1 MRQYWTICFSMRR
14 HLVFCAKNPA
24 VTDFKFIKRRYVMKE
39 KIERYFKIKEN
50 NSTIQTE
57 IFAGLTAFFTMVYLL
72 FLVPN
77 TLMSAFPEAFN
88 EAGEI
93 VGSNILH
100 NGLTADQMLVSLTIA
115 ACVAAAIGTLITALR
130 TGIPFAQGPSLA
142 IATFITYTVCGEMG
156 YTYEQALAA
165 VFLSG
170 IVFFILTHFGL
181 EHKIRKAI
189 PHNIKY
195 AVTAG
200 IGLFIAFMGMQ
211 KCHMV
216 VADSHHLV
224 RFVDFVSLSDYNTM
238 STILCIVGLVLI
250 AVLHYKHIHGAILIG
265 KIIVII
271 AAVPLG
277 LYHHGEIN
285 LFKYDFGGILPTAF
299 KMDFAGL
306 VDRGGSLSLLP
317 GIVAAAAIVATLCIM
332 DVIETMSTVIAT
344 DHILD
349 HRVHHDETN
358 EKIKKTFEA
367 DAAAS
372 LVGASL
378 GITTVS
384 TFVES
389 SAMAVEG
396 GRTGFSGVVTAIL
409 FILAI
414 FIAPFASVIPS
425 AATATT
431 LIITG
436 VFMMAVVKQ
445 INFHDVEEGLPAFF
459 TLAFIPLTYN
469 LINGVALG
477 LVMHTFINLF
487 SGKGREVKK
496 GTYIM
501 TALFVLIFVF
511 M

>member
-1 MRQYWTICFSMRR
+1 
-14 HLVFCAKNPA
+14 
-24 VTDFKFIKRRYVMKE
+24 MKT
-39 KIERYFKIKEN
+39 KIEKFFKIKEN
-50 NSTIQTE
+50 NSSIQTE
-57 IFAGLTAFFTMVYLL
+57 IFSGLTAFFTMVYLL

-77 TLMSAFPEAFN
+77 TIMGAFPEAFN
-88 EAGEI
+88 EAGEM
-93 VGSNILH
+93 VGSYVLN
-100 NGLTADQMLVSLTIA
+100 NGLTADEMLVSLTIA
-115 ACVAAAIGTLITALR
+115 ACVAAAISTLITALK
-130 TGIPFAQGPSLA
+130 TGLPFAQGPSLA

-165 VFLSG
+165 VFISG
-170 IVFFILTHFGL
+170 IVFFILTMFGL

-224 RFVDFVSLSDYNTM
+224 KFVNFAGFSDYNTM
-238 STILCIVGLVLI
+238 STLLCLAGLVLI
-250 AVLHYKHIHGAILIG
+250 AVMHYKHIHGAILIG
-265 KIIVII
+265 KIIVIL
-271 AAVPLG
+271 AAIPLG

-285 LFKYDFGGILPTAF
+285 LFAYDFDVIIPTAF

-306 VDRGGSLSLLP
+306 FTRGGDFNLGAGLIITAS
-317 GIVAAAAIVATLCIM
+317 IVVTLCIM
-332 DVIETMSTVIAT
+332 NVFETMSTVIAT

-349 HRVHHDETN
+349 HRVHHEETN
-358 EKIKKTFEA
+358 EKIKKTLEA
-367 DAAAS
+367 DAIGTV
-372 LVGASL
+372 VGASM
-378 GITTVS
+378 GVTTVS

-389 SAMAVEG
+389 TAMAVEG
-396 GRTGFSGVVTAIL
+396 GRTGFSGVITSLL

-436 VFMMAVVKQ
+436 VFMMTVVKQ
-445 INFHDVEEGLPAFF
+445 INFHDVEEALPAFF
-459 TLAFIPLTYN
+459 TMAFIPLTYS
-469 LINGVALG
+469 LVNGIFLG
-477 LVMHTFINLF
+477 LVTHTFINVF
-487 SGKGREVKK
+487 SGRWAKVKK

-501 TALFVLIFVF
+501 TALFVLMFVI

>member
-1 MRQYWTICFSMRR
+1 
-14 HLVFCAKNPA
+14 
-24 VTDFKFIKRRYVMKE
+24 MKT
-39 KIERYFKIKEN
+39 KIEKFFKIKEN
-50 NSTIQTE
+50 NSSIQTE
-57 IFAGLTAFFTMVYLL
+57 IFSGLTAFFTMVYLL

-77 TLMSAFPEAFN
+77 TIMGAFPEAFN
-88 EAGEI
+88 EAGEM
-93 VGSNILH
+93 VGSYVLN
-100 NGLTADQMLVSLTIA
+100 NGLTADEMLVSLTIA
-115 ACVAAAIGTLITALR
+115 ACVAAAISTLITALK
-130 TGIPFAQGPSLA
+130 TGLPFAQGPSLA

-165 VFLSG
+165 VFISG
-170 IVFFILTHFGL
+170 IVFFILTMFGL

-224 RFVDFVSLSDYNTM
+224 KFVNFAGFSDYNTM
-238 STILCIVGLVLI
+238 STLLCLAGLVLI
-250 AVLHYKHIHGAILIG
+250 AVMHYKHIHGAILIG
-265 KIIVII
+265 KIIVIL
-271 AAVPLG
+271 AAIPLG

-285 LFKYDFGGILPTAF
+285 LFAYDFDVIIPTAF

-306 VDRGGSLSLLP
+306 FTRGGDFSLGAGLIITAS
-317 GIVAAAAIVATLCIM
+317 IVVTLCIM
-332 DVIETMSTVIAT
+332 NVFETMSTVIAT

-349 HRVHHDETN
+349 HRVHHEQTN
-358 EKIKKTFEA
+358 EKIKKTLEA
-367 DAAAS
+367 DAIGTV
-372 LVGASL
+372 VGASM
-378 GITTVS
+378 GVTTVS

-389 SAMAVEG
+389 TAMAVEG
-396 GRTGFSGVVTAIL
+396 GRTGFSGVITSLL

-436 VFMMAVVKQ
+436 VFMMTVVKQ
-445 INFHDVEEGLPAFF
+445 INFHDVEEALPAFF
-459 TLAFIPLTYN
+459 TMAFIPLTYS
-469 LINGVALG
+469 LVNGIFLG
-477 LVMHTFINLF
+477 LVTHTFINVF
-487 SGKGREVKK
+487 SGRWAKVKR

-501 TALFVLIFVF
+501 TALFVLMFVI

>member
-1 MRQYWTICFSMRR
+1 
-14 HLVFCAKNPA
+14 
-24 VTDFKFIKRRYVMKE
+24 MKTAIE
-39 KIERYFKIKEN
+39 KYFKIKEN
-50 NSTIQTE
+50 NSSIQTE
-57 IFAGLTAFFTMVYLL
+57 IFSGLTAFFTMVYLL

-77 TLMSAFPEAFN
+77 TLMGAFPEAFN
-88 EAGEI
+88 EAGEM
-93 VGSNILH
+93 VGSYVLS
-100 NGLTADQMLVSLTIA
+100 NGLTADEMLVSLTIA
-115 ACVAAAIGTLITALR
+115 ACIAAAVSTLITALR
-130 TGIPFAQGPSLA
+130 TGLPFAQGPSLA

-165 VFLSG
+165 VFISG
-170 IVFFILTHFGL
+170 IVFFILTFFGL
-181 EHKIRKAI
+181 EHRIRKAI

-224 RFVDFVSLSDYNTM
+224 EFVNFAGFSDYNTM
-238 STILCIVGLVLI
+238 STILCLAGLVLI

-265 KIIVII
+265 KIVVII
-271 AAVPLG
+271 AAIPLG
-277 LYHHGEIN
+277 LFHAGEIN
-285 LFKYDFGGILPTAF
+285 LFAYDFGVILPTAF
-299 KMDFAGL
+299 KMDFAGFFTH
-306 VDRGGSLSLLP
+306 GGNFGLT
-317 GIVAAAAIVATLCIM
+317 GGVIAAAAIIMTLCIM
-332 DVIETMSTVIAT
+332 DVFETMSTVIAT

-349 HRVHHDETN
+349 HKVHHEKTN
-358 EKIKKTFEA
+358 VKIKKTLEA
-367 DAAAS
+367 DAIGTV
-372 LVGASL
+372 VGASM
-378 GITTVS
+378 GVTTVS

-389 SAMAVEG
+389 TAMAVEG
-396 GRTGFSGVVTAIL
+396 GRTGFSGVVTSIL

-436 VFMMAVVKQ
+436 VFMMSVVKQ

-459 TLAFIPLTYN
+459 TLAFIPLTYS
-469 LINGVALG
+469 LINGIFLG
-477 LVMHTFINLF
+477 LVTHTFINVF
-487 SGKGREVKK
+487 SGKWRNVKF
-496 GTYIM
+496 GTYLM
-501 TALFVLIFVF
+501 TLLFVLIFVF

>member
-1 MRQYWTICFSMRR
+1 
-14 HLVFCAKNPA
+14 
-24 VTDFKFIKRRYVMKE
+24 MKT
-39 KIERYFKIKEN
+39 KIEKFFKIKEN
-50 NSTIQTE
+50 NSSIQTE
-57 IFAGLTAFFTMVYLL
+57 IFSGLTAFFTMVYLL

-77 TLMSAFPEAFN
+77 TIMGAFPEAFN
-88 EAGEI
+88 EAGEM
-93 VGSNILH
+93 VGSYVLN
-100 NGLTADQMLVSLTIA
+100 NGLTADEMLVSLTIA
-115 ACVAAAIGTLITALR
+115 ACVAAAISTLITALK
-130 TGIPFAQGPSLA
+130 TGLPFAQGPSLA

-165 VFLSG
+165 VFISG
-170 IVFFILTHFGL
+170 IVFFILTMFGL

-224 RFVDFVSLSDYNTM
+224 KFVNFAGFSDYNTM
-238 STILCIVGLVLI
+238 STLLCLAGLVLI
-250 AVLHYKHIHGAILIG
+250 AVMHYKHIHGAILIG
-265 KIIVII
+265 KIIVIL
-271 AAVPLG
+271 AAIPLG

-285 LFKYDFGGILPTAF
+285 LFAYDFDVIIPTAF

-306 VDRGGSLSLLP
+306 FTRGGDFSLGVGLIITAS
-317 GIVAAAAIVATLCIM
+317 IVVTLCIM
-332 DVIETMSTVIAT
+332 NVFETMSTVIAT

-349 HRVHHDETN
+349 HRVHHEETN
-358 EKIKKTFEA
+358 EKIKKTLEA
-367 DAAAS
+367 DAIGTV
-372 LVGASL
+372 VGASM
-378 GITTVS
+378 GVTTVS

-389 SAMAVEG
+389 TAMAVEG
-396 GRTGFSGVVTAIL
+396 GRTGFSGVITSLL

-436 VFMMAVVKQ
+436 VFMMTVVKQ
-445 INFHDVEEGLPAFF
+445 INFHDVEEALPAFF
-459 TLAFIPLTYN
+459 TMAFIPLTYS
-469 LINGVALG
+469 LVNGIFLG
-477 LVMHTFINLF
+477 LVTHTFINVF
-487 SGKGREVKK
+487 SGRWAKVKR

-501 TALFVLIFVF
+501 TALFVLMFVI

>member
-1 MRQYWTICFSMRR
+1 
-14 HLVFCAKNPA
+14 
-24 VTDFKFIKRRYVMKE
+24 MKT
-39 KIERYFKIKEN
+39 KIEKFFKIKEN
-50 NSTIQTE
+50 NSSIQTE
-57 IFAGLTAFFTMVYLL
+57 IFSGLTAFFTMVYLL

-77 TLMSAFPEAFN
+77 TIMGAFPEAFN
-88 EAGEI
+88 EAGEM
-93 VGSNILH
+93 VGSYVLN
-100 NGLTADQMLVSLTIA
+100 NGLTADEMLVSLTIA
-115 ACVAAAIGTLITALR
+115 ACVAAAISTLITALK
-130 TGIPFAQGPSLA
+130 TGLPFAQGPSLA

-165 VFLSG
+165 VFISG
-170 IVFFILTHFGL
+170 IVFFILTMFGL

-224 RFVDFVSLSDYNTM
+224 KFVNFAGFSDYNTM
-238 STILCIVGLVLI
+238 STLLCLAGLVLI
-250 AVLHYKHIHGAILIG
+250 AVMHYKHIHGAILIG
-265 KIIVII
+265 KIIVIL
-271 AAVPLG
+271 AAIPLG

-285 LFKYDFGGILPTAF
+285 LFAYDFGVIIPTAF

-306 VDRGGSLSLLP
+306 FTMGGDFSLGAGLIITAS
-317 GIVAAAAIVATLCIM
+317 IVVTLCIM
-332 DVIETMSTVIAT
+332 NVFETMSTVIAT

-349 HRVHHDETN
+349 HRVHHEQTN
-358 EKIKKTFEA
+358 EKIKKTLEA
-367 DAAAS
+367 DAIGTV
-372 LVGASL
+372 VGASM
-378 GITTVS
+378 GVTTVS

-389 SAMAVEG
+389 TAMAVEG
-396 GRTGFSGVVTAIL
+396 GRTGFSGVITSLL

-436 VFMMAVVKQ
+436 VFMMTVVKQ
-445 INFHDVEEGLPAFF
+445 INFHDVEEALPAFF
-459 TLAFIPLTYN
+459 TMAFIPLTYS
-469 LINGVALG
+469 LVNGIFLG
-477 LVMHTFINLF
+477 LVTHTFINVF
-487 SGKGREVKK
+487 SGRWAKVKK

-501 TALFVLIFVF
+501 KALFVLMFVI

>member
-1 MRQYWTICFSMRR
+1 
-14 HLVFCAKNPA
+14 
-24 VTDFKFIKRRYVMKE
+24 MKT
-39 KIERYFKIKEN
+39 KIEKFFKIKEN
-50 NSTIQTE
+50 NSSIQTE
-57 IFAGLTAFFTMVYLL
+57 IFSGLTAFFTMVYLL

-77 TLMSAFPEAFN
+77 TIMGAFPEAFN
-88 EAGEI
+88 EAGEM
-93 VGSNILH
+93 VGSYVLN
-100 NGLTADQMLVSLTIA
+100 NGLTADEMLVSLTIA
-115 ACVAAAIGTLITALR
+115 ACVAAAISTLITALK
-130 TGIPFAQGPSLA
+130 TGLPFAQGPSLA

-165 VFLSG
+165 VFISG
-170 IVFFILTHFGL
+170 IVFFILTMFGL

-224 RFVDFVSLSDYNTM
+224 KFVNFAGFSDYNTM
-238 STILCIVGLVLI
+238 STLLCLAGLVLI
-250 AVLHYKHIHGAILIG
+250 AVMHYKHIHGAILIG
-265 KIIVII
+265 KIIVIL
-271 AAVPLG
+271 AAIPLG

-285 LFKYDFGGILPTAF
+285 LFAYDFDVIIPTAF

-306 VDRGGSLSLLP
+306 FTRGGDFSLGTGLIITAS
-317 GIVAAAAIVATLCIM
+317 IVVTLCIM
-332 DVIETMSTVIAT
+332 NVFETMSTVIAT

-349 HRVHHDETN
+349 HRVHHEETN
-358 EKIKKTFEA
+358 EKIKKTLEA
-367 DAAAS
+367 DAIGTV
-372 LVGASL
+372 VGASM
-378 GITTVS
+378 GVTTVS

-389 SAMAVEG
+389 TAMAVEG
-396 GRTGFSGVVTAIL
+396 GRTGFSGVITSLL

-436 VFMMAVVKQ
+436 VFMMTVVKQ
-445 INFHDVEEGLPAFF
+445 INFHDVEEALPAFF
-459 TLAFIPLTYN
+459 TMAFIPLTYS
-469 LINGVALG
+469 LVNGIFLG
-477 LVMHTFINLF
+477 LVTHTFINVF
-487 SGKGREVKK
+487 SGRWAKVKK

-501 TALFVLIFVF
+501 TALFVLMFVI

>member
-1 MRQYWTICFSMRR
+1 MKTIIE
-14 HLVFCAKNPA
+14 
-24 VTDFKFIKRRYVMKE
+24 KF
-39 KIERYFKIKEN
+39 FKIKEN
-50 NSTIQTE
+50 NSSIQTE
-57 IFAGLTAFFTMVYLL
+57 IFSGLTAFFTMVYLL

-77 TLMSAFPEAFN
+77 TIMGAFPEAFN
-88 EAGEI
+88 EAGEM
-93 VGSNILH
+93 VGSYVLN
-100 NGLTADQMLVSLTIA
+100 NGLTADEMLVSLTIA
-115 ACVAAAIGTLITALR
+115 ACVAAAISTLITALK
-130 TGIPFAQGPSLA
+130 TGLPFAQGPSRA

-165 VFLSG
+165 VFISG
-170 IVFFILTHFGL
+170 IVFFILTMFGL

-224 RFVDFVSLSDYNTM
+224 KFVNFAGFSDYNTM
-238 STILCIVGLVLI
+238 STLLCLAGLVLI
-250 AVLHYKHIHGAILIG
+250 AVMHYKHIHGAILIG
-265 KIIVII
+265 KIIVIL
-271 AAVPLG
+271 AAIPLG

-285 LFKYDFGGILPTAF
+285 LFSYDFGVIIPTAF

-306 VDRGGSLSLLP
+306 FTRGGDFSLGAGLIITAS
-317 GIVAAAAIVATLCIM
+317 IVVTLCIM
-332 DVIETMSTVIAT
+332 NVFETMSTVIAT

-349 HRVHHDETN
+349 HRVHHEETN
-358 EKIKKTFEA
+358 EKIKKTLEA
-367 DAAAS
+367 DAIGTV
-372 LVGASL
+372 VGASM
-378 GITTVS
+378 GVTTVS

-389 SAMAVEG
+389 TAMAVEG
-396 GRTGFSGVVTAIL
+396 GRTGFSGVITSLL

-436 VFMMAVVKQ
+436 VFMMTVVKQ
-445 INFHDVEEGLPAFF
+445 INFHDVEEALPAFF
-459 TLAFIPLTYN
+459 TMAFIPLTYS
-469 LINGVALG
+469 LVNGIFLG
-477 LVMHTFINLF
+477 LVTHTFINVF
-487 SGKGREVKK
+487 SGRWAKVKR

-501 TALFVLIFVF
+501 TALFVLMFVI

>member
-1 MRQYWTICFSMRR
+1 
-14 HLVFCAKNPA
+14 
-24 VTDFKFIKRRYVMKE
+24 MKT
-39 KIERYFKIKEN
+39 KIEKFFKIKEN
-50 NSTIQTE
+50 NSSIQTE
-57 IFAGLTAFFTMVYLL
+57 IFSGLTAFFTMVYLL

-77 TLMSAFPEAFN
+77 TIMGAFPEAFN
-88 EAGEI
+88 EAGEM
-93 VGSNILH
+93 VGSYVLN
-100 NGLTADQMLVSLTIA
+100 NGLTADEMLVSLTIA
-115 ACVAAAIGTLITALR
+115 ACVAAAISTLITALK
-130 TGIPFAQGPSLA
+130 TGLPFAQGPSLA

-165 VFLSG
+165 VFISG
-170 IVFFILTHFGL
+170 IVFFILTMFGL

-224 RFVDFVSLSDYNTM
+224 KFVNFAGFSDYNTM
-238 STILCIVGLVLI
+238 STLLCLAGLVLI
-250 AVLHYKHIHGAILIG
+250 AVMHYKHIHGAILIG
-265 KIIVII
+265 KIIVIL
-271 AAVPLG
+271 AAIPLG

-285 LFKYDFGGILPTAF
+285 LFAYDFGVIIPTAF

-306 VDRGGSLSLLP
+306 FTRGGDFSLGAGLIITAS
-317 GIVAAAAIVATLCIM
+317 IVVTLCIM
-332 DVIETMSTVIAT
+332 NVFETMSTVIAT

-349 HRVHHDETN
+349 HRVHHEETN
-358 EKIKKTFEA
+358 EKIKKTLEA
-367 DAAAS
+367 DAIGTV
-372 LVGASL
+372 VGASM
-378 GITTVS
+378 GVTTVS

-389 SAMAVEG
+389 TAMAVEG
-396 GRTGFSGVVTAIL
+396 GRTGFSGVITSLL

-436 VFMMAVVKQ
+436 VFMMTVVKQ
-445 INFHDVEEGLPAFF
+445 INFHDVEEALPAFF
-459 TLAFIPLTYN
+459 TMAFIPLTYS
-469 LINGVALG
+469 LVNGIFLG
-477 LVMHTFINLF
+477 LVTHTFINVF
-487 SGKGREVKK
+487 SGRWAKVKR
-496 GTYIM
+496 GTHIM
-501 TALFVLIFVF
+501 TALFVLMFVI